1 MRDRFINRFCDCA
14 MMKKS
19 LDDKM
24 DETKILLIED
34 DEQMAQLLTRFLEGH
49 GMQVRHV
56 THPSHAMAA
65 LAVEPFDLVVLD
77 LSLPEMDGLTLCRK
91 IRETSDVHIVI
102 SSARS
107 DLDDKLT
114 GLENGA
120 DDYLPKPYD
129 PRELLARIKTV
140 LRRRGKRVEEEESTG
155 RFRVDEAAT
164 QIFFDGE
171 ALKLTLAEYE
181 ILKLLIKRANRT
193 ISRADIANSI
203 DSHRF
208 ESGVESINIL
218 IGRIRKKLDPENFDA
233 FIQTV
238 RGIGYRFVES

>member
-1 MRDRFINRFCDCA
+1 
-14 MMKKS
+14 MKKTR
-19 LDDKM
+19 L
-24 DETKILLIED
+24 LLIED
-34 DEQMAQLLTRFLEGH
+34 DEQMAQLLQRFLREQ
-49 GMQVRHV
+49 GMQVAHV
-56 THPSHAMAA
+56 TRPSQALAM
-65 LAVEPFDLVVLD
+65 LAVESFDLIVLD

-91 IRETSDVHIVI
+91 IRESSDVHIII

-140 LRRRGKRVEEEESTG
+140 LRRGGHAAEEAEHDS
-155 RFRVDEAAT
+155 RFQVDESAT
-164 QIFFDGE
+164 QIFFDG
-171 ALKLTLAEYE
+171 ALLKLTLAEYE
-181 ILKLLIKRANRT
+181 ILKLLLKNPNRT

-208 ESGVESINIL
+208 DSGIESINIL
-218 IGRIRKKLDPENFDA
+218 VGRIRKKLDAENYDA

-238 RGIGYRFVES
+238 RGIGYRFVEH

>member
-1 MRDRFINRFCDCA
+1 
-14 MMKKS
+14 MKKTR
-19 LDDKM
+19 L
-24 DETKILLIED
+24 LLIED
-34 DEQMAQLLTRFLEGH
+34 DEQMAQLLQRFLKEH
-49 GMQVRHV
+49 GMQVAHV
-56 THPSHAMAA
+56 TRPSQALAM
-65 LAVEPFDLVVLD
+65 LAVESFDLIVLD
-77 LSLPEMDGLTLCRK
+77 LSLPEMDGLMLCRK
-91 IRETSDVHIVI
+91 IRESSDVHIII

-140 LRRRGKRVEEEESTG
+140 LRRQGNGTEEAEHES
-155 RFRVDEAAT
+155 RFRVDDSAT
-164 QIFFDGE
+164 QIFFDGRL
-171 ALKLTLAEYE
+171 LKLTLAEYE
-181 ILKLLIKRANRT
+181 ILKLLLKNPNRT

-208 ESGVESINIL
+208 DSGIESINIL
-218 IGRIRKKLDPENFDA
+218 VGRIRKKLDAENYDA

-238 RGIGYRFVES
+238 RGIGYRFVGH